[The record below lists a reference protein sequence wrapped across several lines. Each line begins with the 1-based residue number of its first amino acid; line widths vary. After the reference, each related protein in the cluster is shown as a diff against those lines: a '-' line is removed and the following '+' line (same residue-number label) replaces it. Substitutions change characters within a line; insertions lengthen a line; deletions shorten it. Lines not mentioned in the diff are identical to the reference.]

1 MTDKPKTAESPDIK
15 HPGQEEANTAFGRT
29 GVQSPVDIGTE
40 QAELAADKER
50 LASLEL
56 IQERETD
63 KSSKV
68 SKDRKKEIDA
78 LKRKIKSKEEVSIQK
93 RMDAARSRVG
103 EPFDYQLRDGS
114 VVKKKAAYIRN
125 NRMINWKRVDE
136 FITIIKH
143 GEYESEYPIIVANAK
158 AFHRNNPSVIIVDA
172 FGNEIP
178 EAALDDYVVYLDG
191 QHRGRAIILCKLLNS
206 YTGSI
211 PGVVVKDDVKDVAK
225 FLVSINPSGSWSNN
239 QKAEV
244 LALTATDKYRSLCE
258 AISSLVREGF
268 NRSTSSQIM
277 TQSKPL
283 STRQID
289 LLLSG
294 KEPKDDIEYNIENGN
309 AFISSCKEAG
319 IPVKYLTKRYFIEG
333 FMAFKTQQDLTFADA
348 LDTIKK
354 LPKLSEDKLKAVI
367 SKDVFKQMLEDVY
380 NA

>member
-1 MTDKPKTAESPDIK
+1 MKCIGATTTQEAKSLLSDPAFNRRFSQLTVDELTSEQTLEILINSKAGFFKHYNNKVTIDDDTLKTVVTFANEYKKAGNHRPDNALTLLDRSISDAIIDRKVKELQAQASGDQNLIQAFKAMPIIPLTERQIKKTAINLATGNSKPTDF
-15 HPGQEEANTAFGRT
+15 EEDAIN
-29 GVQSPVDIGTE
+29 
-40 QAELAADKER
+40 
-50 LASLEL
+50 
-56 IQERETD
+56 
-63 KSSKV
+63 
-68 SKDRKKEIDA
+68 DA
-78 LKRKIKSKEEVSIQK
+78 LSRIK
-93 RMDAARSRVG
+93 
-103 EPFDYQLRDGS
+103 
-114 VVKKKAAYIRN
+114 
-125 NRMINWKRVDE
+125 
-136 FITIIKH
+136 
-143 GEYESEYPIIVANAK
+143 
-158 AFHRNNPSVIIVDA
+158 
-172 FGNEIP
+172 
-178 EAALDDYVVYLDG
+178 G
-191 QHRGRAIILCKLLNS
+191 Q
-206 YTGSI
+206 
-211 PGVVVKDDVKDVAK
+211 D
-225 FLVSINPSGSWSNN
+225 
-239 QKAEV
+239 
-244 LALTATDKYRSLCE
+244 E
-258 AISSLVREGF
+258 AITSLVREGF